1 MDDVGKRVREI
12 VARLL
17 NIDPARVTEAARF
30 VEDLHATSLDVV
42 EIIMALEEKFSVEI
56 SDTDAEGIHTVGDVA
71 ALIVRLLARKT
82 A

>member
-1 MDDVGKRVREI
+1 MDDVGERVREI

-17 NIDPARVTEAARF
+17 NIDPARVAEAARF

-42 EIIMALEEKFSVEI
+42 EIIMALEERFSVEI
-56 SDTDAEGIHTVGDVA
+56 SDTDAEGLHTVGDV
-71 ALIVRLLARKT
+71 VGLLVRKT

>member
-1 MDDVGKRVREI
+1 MEDVGERVEEV

-17 NIDPARVTEAARF
+17 NVDPARVTQGARF

-42 EIIMALEEKFSVEI
+42 EIIMALEERFSVEI

-71 ALIVRLLARKT
+71 ALLVRKLA
-82 A
+82 